1 MVVRQ
6 AHPGP
11 KTPHYRSDEEKRA
24 DARRHK
30 EYYAIPWPVV
40 ADDLAGTVHQVYS
53 GMADP
58 TFLLDADRRVAYYNM
73 WTFAPSLDRAISAL
87 LRQGGRGVVAGG
99 IDHLMHPWPVI
110 VDGWRGIRLG
120 LPRSFLELELAAP
133 GSASLI
139 WLGSRLRPM
148 LAPVVLRAE
157 RLAPRRRA
165 ALVGTAAALALTLG
179 ASRLARR

>member
-1 MVVRQ
+1 MVRQ

-11 KTPHYRSDEEKRA
+11 EVPHYRSDEEKRA

-30 EYYAIPWPVV
+30 DYYAIPWPVM

-58 TFLLDADRRVAYYNM
+58 TFLLDVDRRVAYYNM
-73 WTFAPSLDRAISAL
+73 WTFAPNLDRAIATL
-87 LRQGGRGVVAGG
+87 LRQGGHGVVAGG
-99 IDHLMHPWPVI
+99 IDHLMHPLPTI

-120 LPRSFLELELAAP
+120 LPRSFLEFDLAAP
-133 GSASLI
+133 GSASVI
-139 WLGSRLRPM
+139 WLGSRLRPV

-157 RLAPRRRA
+157 RLAPRTRA
-165 ALVGTAAALALTLG
+165 ALVGTTAALALMFG
-179 ASRLARR
+179 ASRLAPR

>member
-1 MVVRQ
+1 M
-6 AHPGP
+6 
-11 KTPHYRSDEEKRA
+11 
-24 DARRHK
+24 RRHK

-40 ADDLAGTVHQVYS
+40 ADDLAGTVHQAYS

-58 TFLLDADRRVAYYNM
+58 TFLLDADRRVAYYSM
-73 WTFAPSLDRAISAL
+73 WTFAPNLDRAIAAL

-120 LPRSFLELELAAP
+120 LPRSFLEFEFAAP
-133 GSASLI
+133 GSASTI
-139 WLGSRLRPM
+139 WLGSRLRPV

-157 RLAPRRRA
+157 RLAPRTRA
-165 ALVGTAAALALTLG
+165 ALVGTAAVIALSLVAP
-179 ASRLARR
+179 RIARR